1 MTKSQRDT
9 SRGENELLVSKKAQ
23 KKFGY
28 FSVLQGQLLDLPL
41 SDAYRPKRDTYTKEE
56 VDNLIKHA
64 IDEARRIDEESMA
77 KHNRD
82 ATVIS
87 MILGFTA
94 LALFVDGLLRLL
106 GIIPPFMEID
116 IDVLDK
122 IVERVEEDV
131 IDKIRQV
138 PIQKILQSG
147 FR

>member
-1 MTKSQRDT
+1 MTKSQTGT
-9 SRGENELLVSKKAQ
+9 SQNENQLLKPKKLE

-28 FSVLQGQLLDLPL
+28 FSALQGQLVNFPL
-41 SDAYRPKRDTYTKEE
+41 TEVTREKKDTYTKEE
-56 VDNLIKHA
+56 VDALIKYA

-106 GIIPPFMEID
+106 GVIPPFMEID

-122 IVERVEEDV
+122 VVERVEENV
-131 IDKIRQV
+131 IDRIRQV

>member
-28 FSVLQGQLLDLPL
+28 FSVLQGQLLDIPL
-41 SDAYRPKRDTYTKEE
+41 SDAYRPKRNTYTKEE
-56 VDNLIKHA
+56 VDELIKYA

-87 MILGFTA
+87 MILGFTT

-106 GIIPPFMEID
+106 GIIPPFMQID
-116 IDVLDK
+116 IDLLDK
-122 IVERVEEDV
+122 VVDKVEADV
-131 IDKIRQV
+131 IDKIKQV
-138 PIQKILQSG
+138 PIQKLL
-147 FR
+147 RR

>member
-1 MTKSQRDT
+1 MTKSQIAT

-28 FSVLQGQLLDLPL
+28 FSVLQGQLFDLPL
-41 SDAYRPKRDTYTKEE
+41 SDAYKPKRDTYTKEE
-56 VDNLIKHA
+56 VDELIKYA
-64 IDEARRIDEESMA
+64 IDEARKIDEESMR

-87 MILGFTA
+87 MILGFTT

-116 IDVLDK
+116 IDLLDK
-122 IVERVEEDV
+122 VVDKVEADV